1 MRRIQVEWSLLIVL
15 ALFAAGCES
24 GFSTHFHFSVG
35 PDTTEAFSEEN
46 PGLLFMSNG
55 DHLTPVAQLCSADA
69 LNLSVDIDGGF
80 GCLPDS
86 RSPTTAMV
94 AQIPEQWDAAQFCS
108 LQRVGGRFLVLPP
121 DMLIPDDLAP
131 SALSEDTVSPRLERD
146 LSPCGGQITYS
157 FSN

>member
-69 LNLSVDIDGGF
+69 LNLSVDIDGGA
-80 GCLPDS
+80 DS
-86 RSPTTAMV
+86 RAVGCRSILLPAKGRGAV
-94 AQIPEQWDAAQFCS
+94 SGSAA
-108 LQRVGGRFLVLPP
+108 RH
-121 DMLIPDDLAP
+121 AH
-131 SALSEDTVSPRLERD
+131 PR
-146 LSPCGGQITYS
+146 
-157 FSN
+157 